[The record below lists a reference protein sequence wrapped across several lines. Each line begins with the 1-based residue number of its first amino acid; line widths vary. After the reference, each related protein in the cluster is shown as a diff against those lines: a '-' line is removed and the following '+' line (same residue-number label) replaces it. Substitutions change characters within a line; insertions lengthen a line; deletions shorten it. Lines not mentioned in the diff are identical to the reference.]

1 MSHAP
6 VRILHPLPLSNVAMV
21 YRTCE
26 DCLMEV
32 SWPMKQTSLT
42 HCPYCESP
50 YRRPPLSGQLKALAA
65 RVGLT
70 LLIFCG
76 VIGFVGLLVRI
87 GSRLFL

>member
-6 VRILHPLPLSNVAMV
+6 VRILHPLPLSNRTMI

-26 DCLMEV
+26 DCQMEV

-42 HCPYCESP
+42 HCPYCDTP
-50 YRRPPLSGQLKALAA
+50 YRQSPFSSQVKALAA
-65 RVGLT
+65 RAGLT
-70 LLIFCG
+70 ILVCCA